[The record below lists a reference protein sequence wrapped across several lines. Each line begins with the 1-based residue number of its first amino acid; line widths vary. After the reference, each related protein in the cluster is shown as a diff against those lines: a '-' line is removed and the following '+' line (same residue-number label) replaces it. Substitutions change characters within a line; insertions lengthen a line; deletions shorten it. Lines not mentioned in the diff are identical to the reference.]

1 MTTTATTAPH
11 VYVAISEISAELA
24 RLGISKER
32 RNTQGA
38 GFNFRGIDDV
48 LDVLAPLLPK
58 HGLCILPRAVHR
70 KQEERQAK
78 SGGALYYT
86 DVLMEYD
93 LVSAVDGSKH
103 TISMFGEAMDSSDKS
118 TNKAESAAYKYA
130 CFQGFCI
137 PVQGTPDADAET
149 PQAAPKTESKT
160 STQKTTAPSTNP
172 GKPTITAATK
182 KSLEGLRTTEAGE
195 RFTRELLKHWQMPD
209 FDLCTEGEG
218 KEALAWISAQVA
230 AASKKEHAA

>member
-1 MTTTATTAPH
+1 MTTTAPH
-11 VYVAISEISAELA
+11 VYTAINEISAELA
-24 RLGISKER
+24 KAGISKDR

-58 HGLCILPRAVHR
+58 HKLCILPRAISR
-70 KQEERQAK
+70 RQEERQSK

-103 TISMFGEAMDSSDKS
+103 TLSMFGEAMDSSDKS
-118 TNKAESAAYKYA
+118 TNKAESAAFKYA

-149 PQAAPKTESKT
+149 PEAAPKGKASPKAA
-160 STQKTTAPSTNP
+160 AP
-172 GKPTITAATK
+172 KAAPTGALSAATK
-182 KSLEGLRTTEAGE
+182 KALEDLRKDELGE
-195 RFTRELLKHWQMPD
+195 RFTVKLLSAWKLVD
-209 FDLCTEGEG
+209 FDQCTEDEG
-218 KEALAWISAQVA
+218 RQALAWISAEVSAALKRGA
-230 AASKKEHAA
+230 AA